1 MKKFIMFLAALSM
14 VLGFA
19 VTAAMADVDLYGS
32 VRFRTY
38 WADKS
43 KEIAGI
49 KPGATK
55 AYDDEDL
62 DWRIGYLTRW
72 GVNYKSDKITGK
84 VELDA
89 RDVTRK
95 DSAGDVIS
103 TGKDGNTGLGDLRVR
118 HIYGEWDFGSGK
130 ILIGQTFN
138 PCTVYS
144 SGLGYYSGGIQKFG
158 GLGLKYFRTSQIRLT
173 FGNLQLAFLTPDS
186 SVAVV
191 GHDNTDTDETLPR
204 IEARYSLK
212 LDPFTIDFMGGWQSY
227 EVVDINDSEEDVDSY
242 QLGIYARVNFGPAY
256 VKGVGTW
263 MQNGANYGLWS
274 STVVEQRA
282 VWENGDIQDNE
293 AFGGSIVA
301 GYKINDMFTVEACA
315 GLASSENDDQVLK
328 NEDDAQVYTLLT
340 KITLAPG
347 FTIQPE
353 LIYEDRDEK
362 WVNGVKTEKGD
373 QTVFGVFWVM
383 NLK

>member
-43 KEIAGI
+43 KDYVG
-49 KPGATK
+49 KYPGATK

-84 VELDA
+84 VELDT
-89 RDVTRK
+89 RDQ
-95 DSAGDVIS
+95 DGDEGSSEI
-103 TGKDGNTGLGDLRVR
+103 GDIRVR
-118 HIYGEWDFGSGK
+118 HMYGEWDFGAGK
-130 ILIGQTFN
+130 LLIGQTFN

-144 SGLGYYSGGIQKFG
+144 SGIGYYSGGIQKFG

-173 FGNLQLAFLTPDS
+173 FGNLQLAFMTPDS
-186 SVAVV
+186 DIDTLTSAD
-191 GHDNTDTDETLPR
+191 GSFYTATDTDETLPR

-212 LDPFTIDFMGGWQSY
+212 LDPVTIDFMGGWQSY
-227 EVVDINDSEEDVDSY
+227 DVVDINDDDESIDSY
-242 QLGIYARVNFGPAY
+242 LLGLYATANFGPAY
-256 VKGVGTW
+256 VKGVFTYA
-263 MQNGANYGLWS
+263 QNGGNYGLWS
-274 STVVEQRA
+274 GDVVDQDA
-282 VWENGDIQDNE
+282 MWENGSIQDNE
-293 AFGGSIVA
+293 AYGGSIVA
-301 GYKINDMFTVEACA
+301 GYKISDMFTVEASA
-315 GLASSENDDQVLK
+315 GLASSENDDMSTK

-362 WVNGVKTEKGD
+362 IVNNEKTKKGD
-373 QTVFGVFWVM
+373 ATIFGVFWVM
-383 NLK
+383 NFK

>member
-43 KEIAGI
+43 KDYVG
-49 KPGATK
+49 KYPGATK

-84 VELDA
+84 VELDT
-89 RDVTRK
+89 RDQ
-95 DSAGDVIS
+95 DGDEGSSEI
-103 TGKDGNTGLGDLRVR
+103 GDIRVR
-118 HIYGEWDFGSGK
+118 HMYGEWDFGAGK
-130 ILIGQTFN
+130 LLIGQTFN

-173 FGNLQLAFLTPDS
+173 FGDLQLAFLTPDTEQDLAADGF
-186 SVAVV
+186 V
-191 GHDNTDTDETLPR
+191 DTDKTFPR

-212 LDPFTIDFMGGWQSY
+212 LDPVTIDFMGGWQSY
-227 EVVDINDSEEDVDSY
+227 EVVNALDKEEDVDSY
-242 QLGIYARVNFGPAY
+242 QLGIYAKANFGPAY
-256 VKGVGTW
+256 VKGVLTY
-263 MQNGANYGLWS
+263 MQNGGNYGLWS
-274 STVVEQRA
+274 ATVVEQNA
-282 VWENGDIQDNE
+282 VWEGGDIQDNE
-293 AFGGSIVA
+293 AYGGSIVA
-301 GYKINDMFTVEACA
+301 GYKIDDMFTVEASA
-315 GLASSENDDQVLK
+315 GLASSDNDDQALK
-328 NEDDAQVYTLLT
+328 NEDDAYVYTLLT

-362 WVNGVKTEKGD
+362 TVQGVKYDKGD
-373 QTVFGVFWVM
+373 ATIFGVFWVM
-383 NLK
+383 NFK